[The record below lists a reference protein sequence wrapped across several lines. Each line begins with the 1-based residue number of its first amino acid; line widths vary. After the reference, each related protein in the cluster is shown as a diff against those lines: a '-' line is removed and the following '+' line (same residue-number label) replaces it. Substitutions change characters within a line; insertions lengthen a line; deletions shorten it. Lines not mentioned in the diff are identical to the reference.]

1 MIFRTYNT
9 HAQALLA
16 LMDMRYNAGHC
27 EQCGLW
33 ARLCVKEGPI
43 YGSNETWYIGTDCHG
58 ADIKEDK

>member
-33 ARLCVKEGPI
+33 ARLKVCDAPPVGDQEQ
-43 YGSNETWYIGTDCHG
+43 YHIGTECHSCG
-58 ADIKEDK
+58 IEEER